1 MKLTPE
7 LKLMRYR
14 MAELTR
20 GGHFYLG
27 GGGHFRLGATKTT
40 RTLAK
45 RKGF

>member
-20 GGHFYLG
+20 GGHF
-27 GGGHFRLGATKTT
+27 RLGATKTT